1 MHFYT
6 PLLSQLESAPLLLAV
21 GLRPMKPASKESLC
35 KQAYT
40 DPFTV
45 CLRMAWLNYKLHVVM
60 ASSCDN
66 VKLLLTSKVDKLNSV
81 S

>member
-40 DPFTV
+40 ILLLSVF
-45 CLRMAWLNYKLHVVM
+45 AWLG
-60 ASSCDN
+60 
-66 VKLLLTSKVDKLNSV
+66 
-81 S
+81 